1 MRREFKE
8 NYVILKMIY
17 DLALTSAIKLKISV
31 GRD

>member
-8 NYVILKMIY
+8 NYVVLKVRY
-17 DLALTSAIKLKISV
+17 NLALTSAIKLKISV